1 MNLKLPSHDN
11 NAEESLLIS
20 LLSDNQNYYDLEA
33 LEPDDF
39 YKLFHKEVF
48 RSIVNLI
55 NKQQTAD
62 FVTVGHEIKS
72 RIPDLDLDLLLKL
85 NSYPESVNPK
95 AHSKV
100 IRACSIV
107 RNISHRCLDLGEKG
121 FNNPDPDKYIDDFYK
136 LTTEIE
142 VNTSDKILTSLE
154 FSNMTYDGIQEALKR
169 KESDGIHLGFPEIDE
184 LISLVGSKLILIAAR
199 PGIGKTSF
207 LTSVVENM
215 CTVGRSA
222 GVLEIEMDNEDIG
235 NRIVGKL
242 ADINPQRFKYSGSIK
257 EDEETKIVNACSEI
271 SRWKLFID
279 DSGCK
284 IEDVKRKCRKMK
296 KLGCDAIFIDQ
307 LSKISGTGNQFERYT
322 ENCTQIALLKK
333 ELRIPIFLLCQI
345 NREGAERPTMA
356 NLKQTGMLEE
366 DADLIFILHRKPDE
380 EMVTDVILAKHRQGA
395 TQEFKLNFNKIRSTF
410 NEVR

>member
-1 MNLKLPSHDN
+1 MQSRVPD
-11 NAEESLLIS
+11 I
-20 LLSDNQNYYDLEA
+20 DL
-33 LEPDDF
+33 
-39 YKLFHKEVF
+39 
-48 RSIVNLI
+48 
-55 NKQQTAD
+55 
-62 FVTVGHEIKS
+62 G
-72 RIPDLDLDLLLKL
+72 LLLRL
-85 NSYPESVNPK
+85 NNYPESINPK

-107 RNISHRCLDLGEKG
+107 RNISNRCLRLGEKG
-121 FNNPDPDKYIDDFYK
+121 FNNPDPEKYIDEFYK

-142 VNTSDKILTSLE
+142 VNTSDKILTAVE
-154 FSNMTYDGIQEALKR
+154 FSHLTYDAIEEALKR
-169 KESDGIHLGFPEIDE
+169 KESDGIYLGFNEIDE
-184 LISLVGSKLILIAAR
+184 LISLTGSKLILIAAR
-199 PGIGKTSF
+199 PGVGKTSF
-207 LTSVVENM
+207 LTSIVENI

-242 ADINPQRFKYSGSIK
+242 ANINPQRFKYSGNLKK
-257 EDEETKIVNACSEI
+257 EDNYKILNACNEI
-271 SRWKLFID
+271 SQWKLFID
-279 DSGCK
+279 DSSCK

-307 LSKISGTGNQFERYT
+307 LSKIGGSGSQFERYT

-345 NREGAERPTMA
+345 NREGSERPTMS

-380 EMVTDVILAKHRQGA
+380 ETVTDVILAKHRQGA

-410 NEVR
+410 N